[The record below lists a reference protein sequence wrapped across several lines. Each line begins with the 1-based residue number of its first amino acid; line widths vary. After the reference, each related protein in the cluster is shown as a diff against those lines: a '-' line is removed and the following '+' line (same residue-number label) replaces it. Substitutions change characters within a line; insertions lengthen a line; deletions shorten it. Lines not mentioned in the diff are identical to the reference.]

1 MANITSS
8 IYAFIIGTI
17 MIIGGA
23 SGNLVLRGT
32 NRSDLLML
40 LGIVVIAFGI
50 YNAYKSKNE

>member
-1 MANITSS
+1 MAKLTSS

>member
-1 MANITSS
+1 MAKITSS

>member
-8 IYAFIIGTI
+8 IYSFIIGTI

-32 NRSDLLML
+32 NRSDLLIIV
-40 LGIVVIAFGI
+40 GIVVIAFGI
-50 YNAYKSKNE
+50 YNFYKSRNE